1 MNKLIFTLAMVQ
13 SVALAQ
19 NDDEII
25 PDALM
30 FEDEGAELLQDL
42 LQPQSYQDVDQQ
54 DYRSSDLYPRNYFS
68 STTYQY

>member
-1 MNKLIFTLAMVQ
+1 MNKLIFTLAMVK

-25 PDALM
+25 PDAYM

-42 LQPQSYQDVDQQ
+42 LQP
-54 DYRSSDLYPRNYFS
+54 
-68 STTYQY
+68 